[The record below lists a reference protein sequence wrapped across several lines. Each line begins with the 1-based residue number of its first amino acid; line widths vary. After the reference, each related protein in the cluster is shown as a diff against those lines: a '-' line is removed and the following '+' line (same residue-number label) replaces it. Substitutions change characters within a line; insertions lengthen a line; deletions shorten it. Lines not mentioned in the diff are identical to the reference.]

1 MLIDHAFLFFS
12 VLSLHTGF
20 GLALGLLGNN
30 LRYRSVILSGIGF
43 LTGFLILVYLP
54 SCLVILG
61 LKQLSSSMRF
71 VVIVI
76 SMIAVAI
83 PLTSKRPLLETANSG
98 KLWNAYPV
106 ACMLLIAAWSMINFF
121 NDGTVSGAPLA
132 LAATIA
138 ALAVLQRQYET
149 Q

>member
-1 MLIDHAFLFFS
+1 MLIDQTLLFFT

-30 LRYRSVILSGIGF
+30 LRHRSVILRRIGF
-43 LTGFLILVYLP
+43 MTGFILLIYLP

-61 LKQLSSSMRF
+61 LNELSSGLRF
-71 VVIVI
+71 LAIAI
-76 SMIAVAI
+76 SVIAVVI
-83 PLTSKRPLLETANSG
+83 PLTSKRLLLETINSG
-98 KLWNAYPV
+98 KIWNAYPAV
-106 ACMLLIAAWSMINFF
+106 SMLLIAVWGLITFF
-121 NDGTVSGAPLA
+121 IDGTVSGVPLA

-138 ALAVLQRQYET
+138 ALAVLQRHYEP